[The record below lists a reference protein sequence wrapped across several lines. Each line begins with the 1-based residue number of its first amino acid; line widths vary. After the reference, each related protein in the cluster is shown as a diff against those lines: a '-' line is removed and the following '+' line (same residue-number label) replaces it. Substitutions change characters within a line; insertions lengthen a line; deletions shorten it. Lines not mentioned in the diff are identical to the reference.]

1 MNSSYNVATLNAP
14 KVTVR
19 EETAEAPF
27 ATLCEIEG
35 VVDEETA
42 REVADVKLYDMYLPN
57 FAVRIS
63 EGFYKRDMMLIN
75 SGGVGLD
82 HMGSCLFLE
91 GGVKTYA
98 RDTNVKIETPE
109 GTQNF
114 KYDPQN
120 EFRHWLPRNE
130 RFRLAQFSVKPDY
143 FLQVLPENEAW
154 AEKLKSRVLRKE
166 RILGEQ
172 APAICFAQSQA
183 LELILNCPVTGK
195 LGQTMIE
202 TAIVQIM
209 LLNLHS
215 LFQNEPT
222 PASTLTAKDLQTARA
237 VKEYIDDTFLLDHT
251 LNDLTRHFATNSN
264 KLMSLFKRA
273 FNKSIF
279 EHIGDLKMKHAYELL
294 TKEDRTVSEVSRLV
308 GYKNANHFS
317 TAFKKRYGMSP
328 AKAGRIV

>member
-82 HMGSCLFLE
+82 HMGRCLFLE

-215 LFQNEPT
+215 LFQNERT

-237 VKEYIDDTFLLDHT
+237 VKEYIDDTFLLV
-251 LNDLTRHFATNSN
+251 
-264 KLMSLFKRA
+264 SLFKRA